1 MTRSTVI
8 LVDALDE
15 LKEDEFERF
24 VFFLAQSP
32 PVGFERIP
40 RGKLDKKSREKVIDE
55 LIMNYKED
63 NALLVTI
70 GILKE
75 MKKNQLAS
83 VIEEQMKQKRKMSD
97 PNTVPIKKQKLAN
110 APNQSCPPDKLKN
123 TTDKGIEQDLHS
135 LMTKHKNWLKMKHH
149 FIIEETAKDKK
160 KIPLNGIY
168 TDLIITKGESEA
180 RDNEHEILM
189 NENSQFLYETKINC
203 NDIFGPNEEEIK
215 TVLTKGVAG
224 IGKTVSVQKFILD
237 WAENKANQDIMF
249 LFVLPFR
256 QLNLIKSKPDDGL
269 SLHEL
274 LVHFHPALKGCHSEK
289 YVDKKILF
297 IFDGL
302 EESRIEMSFRQAPDI
317 YDVNAKSTVEALIIN
332 IINRNLLPSALIWI
346 TSRPAAANQIPSQHI
361 DLVTEIQ
368 GFSDSQKEEYFRKR
382 VADDQANRIISHIRT
397 ARSLYIMCH
406 IPVFCWIS
414 VTALQPWLTRKCK
427 EEIPTTLTEM
437 YSHFLLVQM
446 NRKNEKFDENPE
458 MDSQSLLES
467 NKKMIL
473 KLAELAFKQLQK
485 GNVLFYETDLNECGI
500 DVQESFLYSGL
511 CTEIF
516 KMESAFYRRKV
527 YCFVHLS
534 FQEFFAALHVFY
546 CYLSKNI
553 EEVKMFLPK
562 TKAKTSEI
570 HLDVLMKHAVD
581 EALKSKN
588 GHLDLFLRFLHGM
601 SLESNQR
608 LLQGVLPQSKSSS
621 ESIKKIKQ
629 TLKRGQKKNIN
640 PERWL
645 NLSHCLI
652 EMKDDTLQQEIQTY
666 LKSKNKSK
674 KLTLAHCSAM
684 ANMFQVS
691 EEVMDELDLKKY
703 NTTEEGRR
711 RLIPALRNCK
721 KAILADCNLSEKSCE
736 NIASALQSA
745 NSPLIE
751 LDLSNND
758 LQDEGLKLLYEGL
771 KSTNCK
777 LRILCLSNCK
787 LTKFSCEVVA
797 SALKLRKSSLRNL
810 DLSHNDLQ
818 KGINQLCIALKNQ
831 NCKLDTLRISDSKLT
846 VESCQYIGPAI
857 AKSPLRELD
866 LSCNNLGDAGM
877 NLLSDGLRSLKCKL
891 NILKLSDCK
900 LTEQSCTDIYSFLH
914 KSNSSLRELDLSD
927 NDLLDSGVKTL
938 SAGFKSSGC
947 VLEILR
953 LSGCCLTARSC
964 SSLTSALESNP
975 THLTELDLSYNHL
988 GLDSE
993 WEQLLSMK
1001 RSSVYKLETIKM
1013 DQRGEL
1019 RKAPGLKKYACKLT
1033 LDPSTAHTRLSLTT
1047 DNTRMTLMRE
1057 DQPCQNSRQRF
1068 QYATQVLCRESLS
1081 GRCYW
1086 EVEWHQGAS
1095 IAVAYKSISKK
1106 GRRNDC
1112 LFGHSKKSWSLE
1124 FENDYSCSVVHNNKS
1139 TVRSHLECNRVG
1151 VYVDCPAG
1159 ILSFYAISAETLTL
1173 IHTFRTVFIEPLFA
1187 GFGLKDGH
1195 ASISLIHP

>member
-1 MTRSTVI
+1 
-8 LVDALDE
+8 
-15 LKEDEFERF
+15 
-24 VFFLAQSP
+24 
-32 PVGFERIP
+32 
-40 RGKLDKKSREKVIDE
+40 
-55 LIMNYKED
+55 
-63 NALLVTI
+63 
-70 GILKE
+70 
-75 MKKNQLAS
+75 
-83 VIEEQMKQKRKMSD
+83 
-97 PNTVPIKKQKLAN
+97 
-110 APNQSCPPDKLKN
+110 
-123 TTDKGIEQDLHS
+123 
-135 LMTKHKNWLKMKHH
+135 MKHH

-168 TDLIITKGESEA
+168 TGLIITKGESEA

-297 IFDGL
+297 MFDGL

-427 EEIPTTLTEM
+427 GEIPTTLTEM

-721 KAILADCNLSEKSCE
+721 KA
-736 NIASALQSA
+736 
-745 NSPLIE
+745 
-751 LDLSNND
+751 
-758 LQDEGLKLLYEGL
+758 
-771 KSTNCK
+771 
-777 LRILCLSNCK
+777 
-787 LTKFSCEVVA
+787 
-797 SALKLRKSSLRNL
+797 
-810 DLSHNDLQ
+810 
-818 KGINQLCIALKNQ
+818 
-831 NCKLDTLRISDSKLT
+831 
-846 VESCQYIGPAI
+846 
-857 AKSPLRELD
+857 
-866 LSCNNLGDAGM
+866 M
-877 NLLSDGLRSLKCKL
+877 
-891 NILKLSDCK
+891 
-900 LTEQSCTDIYSFLH
+900 
-914 KSNSSLRELDLSD
+914 
-927 NDLLDSGVKTL
+927 
-938 SAGFKSSGC
+938 
-947 VLEILR
+947 
-953 LSGCCLTARSC
+953 
-964 SSLTSALESNP
+964 
-975 THLTELDLSYNHL
+975 
-988 GLDSE
+988 
-993 WEQLLSMK
+993 
-1001 RSSVYKLETIKM
+1001 
-1013 DQRGEL
+1013 
-1019 RKAPGLKKYACKLT
+1019 
-1033 LDPSTAHTRLSLTT
+1033 
-1047 DNTRMTLMRE
+1047 
-1057 DQPCQNSRQRF
+1057 
-1068 QYATQVLCRESLS
+1068 
-1081 GRCYW
+1081 
-1086 EVEWHQGAS
+1086 
-1095 IAVAYKSISKK
+1095 
-1106 GRRNDC
+1106 
-1112 LFGHSKKSWSLE
+1112 
-1124 FENDYSCSVVHNNKS
+1124 
-1139 TVRSHLECNRVG
+1139 
-1151 VYVDCPAG
+1151 
-1159 ILSFYAISAETLTL
+1159 
-1173 IHTFRTVFIEPLFA
+1173 
-1187 GFGLKDGH
+1187 
-1195 ASISLIHP
+1195 